1 MDCCKDHA
9 EVEFIPKKSDGEA
22 ALWINGKPVVHF
34 APGIP
39 KGYFSSDRFHNHPDH
54 PDAAPFN
61 GFRWRHDMDV
71 KINVLRLQH
80 YVSGRVFDRSQDYA
94 DKNRDYLI
102 NTKQATVWFDNVVM
116 AKTYIG
122 PMGTNE

>member
-1 MDCCKDHA
+1 
-9 EVEFIPKKSDGEA
+9 
-22 ALWINGKPVVHF
+22 
-34 APGIP
+34 
-39 KGYFSSDRFHNHPDH
+39 
-54 PDAAPFN
+54 
-61 GFRWRHDMDV
+61 MDV